1 MRQMTLALLCVAA
14 LVSRAELSLAQA
26 ADAARYAVAY
36 VEIEPAAAARMVAAF
51 RQYRDASRGE
61 TGYVRFELFEQAG
74 RPAHYSII
82 ETWSDQGAL
91 DAHQKAASATQ
102 FRNALQSI
110 RLSGYDERPYKPLA
124 VATPAAGG
132 PAALAVVS
140 HVDIGGGGQFDA
152 PAVLRRLA
160 EASRMERGCLRFD
173 VVQHTVRANHFT
185 VIELWDSQQ
194 ALDRHAAAPH
204 TKQYRDELQP
214 ATGSPLDERVYKP
227 VESR

>member
-1 MRQMTLALLCVAA
+1 MRQITLALFCLAG
-14 LVSRAELSLAQA
+14 LVGSAEPSLAQT
-26 ADAARYAVAY
+26 ADTARYAVAY
-36 VEIEPAAAARMVAAF
+36 VEVEPAAAARMVAAF

-61 TGYVRFELFEQAG
+61 SGYVRFELFEQAG

-82 ETWSDQGAL
+82 EAWSDQAAL
-91 DAHQKAASATQ
+91 DAHQKAASTTQ

-124 VATPAAGG
+124 VATPGAGG
-132 PAALAVVS
+132 AVAVVT
-140 HVDIGGGGQFDA
+140 HVDIGGGGKFDA

-185 VIELWDSQQ
+185 IIELWDSQQ

-227 VESR
+227 VENR